1 MDKSYKNVY
10 YNKFTKATFRNNLM
24 IEEQIKYTVSKQ

>member
-24 IEEQIKYTVSKQ
+24 IEQIKYTVSKQ